1 MLSWSNHP
9 WAWWLALARIHVSR
23 LHFVPLNREDT
34 IGDGLSF
41 YWCLAEFCYYLAEWH
56 GKGLCGGNQDVFSSF
71 SARKQCWHYSQDHW
85 GVPLQGR
92 QQLWLCAQRLVA
104 SLLRNEW
111 GTNTGR
117 GDLGS
122 RKRKERRWLSY
133 HRQEAEVP
141 QRAACAAFKACWLPN
156 LGHSLLS
163 SCVSCY
169 MMNVSTFSA
178 LSFRVS
184 NLQWLTAFL
193 VCLQGEPMKT
203 GTSPDRLCSPTW
215 GRVAQQTG
223 TAPPAFA
230 GPAEVEWDPWYAG
243 ENGSGAHRVTYVW
256 KHLRILFHRQPLN

>member
-23 LHFVPLNREDT
+23 LHFVPLNREAT

-56 GKGLCGGNQDVFSSF
+56 GKGLCGGNQVVFSSF

-133 HRQEAEVP
+133 HRQEAKVP

-178 LSFRVS
+178 LSFSLKPPVTYS
-184 NLQWLTAFL
+184 FPGLLTGGAHEDWHKSRPL
-193 VCLQGEPMKT
+193 VLTYVRPG
-203 GTSPDRLCSPTW
+203 
-215 GRVAQQTG
+215 
-223 TAPPAFA
+223 
-230 GPAEVEWDPWYAG
+230 GPADRYCTSSICWSCRGGVGPVMCRGEWIWC
-243 ENGSGAHRVTYVW
+243 S
-256 KHLRILFHRQPLN
+256 